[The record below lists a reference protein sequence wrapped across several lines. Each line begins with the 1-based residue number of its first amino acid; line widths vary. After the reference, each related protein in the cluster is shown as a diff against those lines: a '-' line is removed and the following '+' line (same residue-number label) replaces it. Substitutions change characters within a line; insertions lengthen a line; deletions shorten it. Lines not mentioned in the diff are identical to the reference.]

1 MLDFEELIRFGMD
14 KGADFIDIRFEESYG
29 TAIKITDSQMKVGS
43 TYNNRGVGIRAF
55 INGGWGFVSSNIL
68 EKENLKT
75 KVDEV
80 VKMAKLVSHN
90 SKIKFQLKNRK
101 GVRKKFPLNVK
112 IKLSEV
118 DVSEKIKFLE
128 DIDKQSVNYDDR
140 IVNTNSIYSDNEKKV
155 IICNS
160 FGSFIEVESSG
171 IFCLSA
177 NYSKEGDNRQRGYKS
192 IGSTRGY
199 ETIVT
204 EEAANLGTTASKEAI
219 ELLTAKTAKGG
230 TYKILLDPKLT
241 GVFVHEAFGHS
252 SEADIVLAS
261 ESILENRIEGKIGS
275 DILNIVDDPTL
286 EGSYGSY
293 RVDDEGQIAQRS
305 ILVKE
310 GVLKN
315 YIHNLETASRLNMMG
330 NNGRVQNFRHY
341 PIVRMSN
348 TYIIPGDWKF
358 EEMLGEIK
366 DGIYAEGWQRGYT
379 DPATGAFMFKCA
391 KAHRVKNGE
400 IKELLRDAAISGD
413 TLTTLKNINSI
424 GKKLEFSPG
433 HCGKSGQM
441 LPVSDGGPHIL
452 VQDLV
457 LGGLK

>member
-1 MLDFEELIRFGMD
+1 LLDFEELIVFGME

-43 TYNNRGVGIRAF
+43 TYNNRGLGIRAF

-68 EKENLKT
+68 EKENLRIKIA
-75 KVDEV
+75 EV
-80 VKMAKLVSHN
+80 VKMAKLVSDY
-90 SKIKFQLKNRK
+90 SKIKFQLKNIK
-101 GVRKKFPLNVK
+101 GIRKKFPLDVK
-112 IKLSEV
+112 IKLSDV
-118 DVSEKIKFLE
+118 DLSEKITFLE
-128 DIDKQSVNYDDR
+128 NIDTDSVNYDDR
-140 IVNTNSIYSDNEKKV
+140 IVNTNSIYSDNERKV

-160 FGSFIEVESSG
+160 FGSYIEVESSS

-199 ETIVT
+199 ETIET
-204 EEAANLGTTASKEAI
+204 EEAVNLGENASKEAI
-219 ELLTAKTAKGG
+219 ELLTAKPAKGG

-241 GVFVHEAFGHS
+241 GVFIHEAFGHS

-261 ESILENRIEGKIGS
+261 ESILENKVGEKIGS
-275 DILNIVDDPTL
+275 NILNIVDDPTL

-293 RVDDEGQIAQRS
+293 RADDEGQIAQEN
-305 ILVKE
+305 ILVKD

-315 YIHNLETASRLNMMG
+315 YIHNLETASRLDMKG

-348 TYIIPGDWKF
+348 TYILPGDWKF
-358 EEMLGEIK
+358 EEMLGEIQ
-366 DGIYAEGWQRGYT
+366 DGIYAEGWKRGYT

-391 KAHRVKNGE
+391 KAHRVENGE

-413 TLTTLKNINSI
+413 TLTTLKNIQFI
-424 GKKLEFSPG
+424 GKNLEFSPG

-441 LPVSDGGPHIL
+441 LPVTDGGPHIL
-452 VQDLV
+452 VKNLV
-457 LGGLK
+457 FGGLK